1 MSRVVVNHIK
11 LMLIG
16 ICIVG
21 LVALLSGCASAP
33 ICPEVKVTFCP
44 TEEKDAAKLELTKVM
59 NEHLQAMEQEA
70 TKQLEQQ
77 VKEMDSARQRELQ
90 IAISD
95 KAPTLNKIITP
106 ILAIVIIGLTFIL
119 FYLIMF
125 KGVTGVEK
133 DILVFVLGALT
144 GYVGMVLSYYFG
156 SSIGSAHKQNQ
167 IEKMIK

>member
-1 MSRVVVNHIK
+1 MPIGNIFK
-11 LMLIG
+11 NLIG
-16 ICIVG
+16 GKAADIVDSVG
-21 LVALLSGCASAP
+21 NV
-33 ICPEVKVTFCP
+33 VDKFVQTK
-44 TEEKDAAKLELTKVM
+44 EEKDAAKLELTKVM

>member
-1 MSRVVVNHIK
+1 MPIGNVIK
-11 LMLIG
+11 NLIG
-16 ICIVG
+16 GKAADIVDSVG
-21 LVALLSGCASAP
+21 NV
-33 ICPEVKVTFCP
+33 VDKFVQTK
-44 TEEKDAAKLELTKVM
+44 EEKDAAKLELTKVM

-77 VKEMDSARQRELQ
+77 VKEMDSARSREVQ
-90 IAISD
+90 IATSE
-95 KAPTLNKIITP
+95 KAPLLNKIILP
-106 ILAIVIIGLTFIL
+106 ILAIGVVVLTFTL

-144 GYVGMVLSYYFG
+144 GYVGMIISYFFG
-156 SSIGSAHKQNQ
+156 SSAGSAHKQSH

>member
-1 MSRVVVNHIK
+1 MPIGNIFK
-11 LMLIG
+11 NLIG
-16 ICIVG
+16 GKAADIVDSVG
-21 LVALLSGCASAP
+21 NV
-33 ICPEVKVTFCP
+33 VDKFVQTK
-44 TEEKDAAKLELTKVM
+44 EEKDAAKLELTKVM

-144 GYVGMVLSYYFG
+144 GYVGMVLSYYFRRI
-156 SSIGSAHKQNQ
+156 S
-167 IEKMIK
+167 

>member
-1 MSRVVVNHIK
+1 MPIGNVIK
-11 LMLIG
+11 NLIG
-16 ICIVG
+16 GKAADIVDSVG
-21 LVALLSGCASAP
+21 NV
-33 ICPEVKVTFCP
+33 VDKFVQTK
-44 TEEKDAAKLELTKVM
+44 EEKDAAKLELTKVM